1 MMKVLIVDDDEVFLE
16 SLIDGLEQNT
26 DNFSYRVAYN
36 GRQALEILQE
46 GNIGVMVTDLKMP
59 RMDGFDLIA
68 RAVKEFPELPCIV
81 MTAYGTQDIER
92 AFDDYSISYIEK
104 PIEIDELYR
113 LIGKAAD
120 SWGREGKLRGVT
132 LSSFLQLIEME
143 QKTCRLDIHSSIW
156 GDTGVLRFARGKLF
170 DATLGKLKPDEAAL
184 KIMSWEDVTITVK
197 KQRPVFKRR
206 IKTPMMELQMEA
218 LRLADEENRGKAPT
232 KPVLEADSLSK
243 ALELIEESDELTVES
258 EPEPNPAAEIEK
270 EMSAPKFDLEEEVMA
285 SLKDLMAEFN
295 NLDGFHGIAVFTP
308 AGELM
313 GKHATGGLEI
323 DKFGV
328 DVNSLLYDAQKLTKE
343 IGISAGH
350 LVHVESDDAHLFGLC
365 MNEGTD
371 PLKKDPGK
379 AHFHVVLMIDHDSP
393 IGMVK
398 MRLESFA
405 QKSADILR

>member
-1 MMKVLIVDDDEVFLE
+1 MKVLIVDDDEVFLE
-16 SLIDGLEQNT
+16 SLVDGLEQNT

-113 LIGKAAD
+113 LIGKSAD

-132 LSSFLQLIEME
+132 LGSFLQLIEME

-218 LRLADEENRGKAPT
+218 LRLADEENKGKAPT
-232 KPVLEADSLSK
+232 KPMLEADSLDK
-243 ALELIEESDELTVES
+243 ALEMIEESDELTIEE
-258 EPEPNPAAEIEK
+258 EPEPNLTVDIEE
-270 EMSAPKFDLEEEVMA
+270 EMSTPKFELEEEIMA
-285 SLKDLMAEFN
+285 SIKDLMAGLN
-295 NLDGFHGIAVFTP
+295 DLDDFIGVAVFTP
-308 AGELM
+308 SGELM
-313 GKHATGGLEI
+313 GKNVTVGLEI
-323 DKFGV
+323 EKFGV
-328 DVNSLLYDAQKLTKE
+328 DINNMLSTAQKMTTEMGLSRGTL
-343 IGISAGH
+343 IHIVSA
-350 LVHVESDDAHLFGLC
+350 DAHLFAHC
-365 MNEGTD
+365 MNEGTEHTTSE
-371 PLKKDPGK
+371 PGK
-379 AHFHVVLMIDHDSP
+379 AHFHTVLMMGAEAS
-393 IGMVK
+393 IGMIK
-398 MRLESFA
+398 MRLEKFA
-405 QKSADILR
+405 EKGADILR